1 VTRGIP
7 CDGCTNFAAKSKMH
21 MSKKLRQT
29 KLRRAHAKTQMHD
42 QARATTSD
50 KQSQISVATSI
61 WCSSPVIIIS
71 MIVSYPE
78 AIDID
83 ATTPL
88 CLVASTTGWPP
99 IGKEQ
104 ASANLQ
110 PLQSC
115 PTNAFLRQ
123 LYSPTRST
131 LSCVAYLPAQTYLAP
146 PLVPRAIVTAP
157 RISLV
162 SPRSMI
168 THYRH
173 DQQKS

>member
-1 VTRGIP
+1 
-7 CDGCTNFAAKSKMH
+7 MH

-61 WCSSPVIIIS
+61 WCSSPVIITS

-88 CLVASTTGWPP
+88 CLVASTTGSPP

-104 ASANLQ
+104 ASTNLQ

-131 LSCVAYLPAQTYLAP
+131 LSCVAYLPAQAHLGPPIGAKGHRHGPANLACQP
-146 PLVPRAIVTAP
+146 PVHDHPLPSRPTEVMRRKTAKVVLV
-157 RISLV
+157 
-162 SPRSMI
+162 
-168 THYRH
+168 
-173 DQQKS
+173 